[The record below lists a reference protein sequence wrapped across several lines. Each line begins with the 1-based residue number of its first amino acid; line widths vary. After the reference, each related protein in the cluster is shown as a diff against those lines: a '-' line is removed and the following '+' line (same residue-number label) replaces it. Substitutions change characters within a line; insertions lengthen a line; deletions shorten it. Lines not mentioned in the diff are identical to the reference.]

1 MRPVTVTIII
11 LLLIFSFFFI
21 KPMLVSVEKTGP
33 PEFPNVEK
41 TELPELP
48 KDVQEQEKNL
58 TEQPEKPSCS
68 DECQT
73 ETCQGL
79 KYYKCVVQ
87 DDGCKH
93 KVDNGTVKSKCGIEC
108 FFNSDCKQ
116 DQECSSYKC
125 RTKNPELDLK
135 EFPDP
140 FLKEALI
147 VVGATASPVDVIS
160 VVEVSTMLQKK
171 TGTEVPKKLDQEVVG
186 QEAEYNFILI
196 GSPCDNKFV
205 EKIFGMT
212 CEGWTLEEGKAL
224 IKITANGD
232 KTAMLIAGKT
242 PQDTL
247 RAAKMVA
254 AYESNNLE
262 GTEMIV

>member
-11 LLLIFSFFFI
+11 LILLILGFFI
-21 KPMLVSVEKTGP
+21 IKPILLP
-33 PEFPNVEK
+33 VEK
-41 TELPELP
+41 TELPEPP
-48 KDVQEQEKNL
+48 KYVQEQEKNL

-87 DDGCKH
+87 DDSCKH
-93 KVDNGTVKSKCGIEC
+93 KVDNGTVKSKCGVEC

-147 VVGATASPVDVIS
+147 VVGATASSVDVIS
-160 VVEVSTMLQKK
+160 AVEVSTMLQKK
-171 TGTEVPKKLDQEVVG
+171 TGVEVPKKLDQDVVG

-232 KTAMLIAGKT
+232 KTAMLISGKT

-254 AYESNNLE
+254 AYESNDLK
-262 GTEMIV
+262 GIEMIV